1 MKVYLVRHGESESNK
16 GIHTGKET
24 VLTDIGVEQAK
35 RMGIYFHN
43 KKIDIIYCSQ
53 LIRAKDTL
61 KEIKPYLGKVKIKYT
76 KLINEW
82 SRGIYQNVER
92 EKLIEAAKKSGIEFH
107 HYRPPDGE
115 NIADVKKRVE
125 KFYFSLK
132 RNHSN
137 DNVLAVGHGLFFRIL
152 IMHIM
157 DIHVGEIKYF
167 DLNNAGIS
175 YFDIDD
181 SYKVND
187 FEVDDVKNLIKYSSY
202 ERKKWR

>member
-61 KEIKPYLGKVKIKYT
+61 KEIKPYLGKIKIKYT

-82 SRGIYQNVER
+82 SRGIYQNIER
-92 EKLIEAAKKSGIEFH
+92 EKLIEAAKK
-107 HYRPPDGE
+107 
-115 NIADVKKRVE
+115 RVE
-125 KFYFSLK
+125 KFYSSLK
-132 RNHSN
+132 KNHSN
-137 DNVLAVGHGLFFRIL
+137 DNILAVGHGLFFRIL
-152 IMHIM
+152 IMHMM